1 MTETKTAPAAKKQR
15 IMYFDMLKGIAIFLV
30 VMGHVLTMGIRGI
43 DRAFIF
49 KLIGEIHMPV
59 FFFIS
64 GWFTLRIAKDG
75 TGRLLPAGLG
85 KRFLQLIIP
94 MVAVSSI
101 WIYYFPHSGIESPL
115 NSTFA
120 GLWGDIWKNGYWFT
134 LCLFEIILLYCVIF
148 PVLKRVDNLW
158 LEALIALAFW
168 AAFVALC
175 LNLLPADVQGWL
187 SLQLVYWFFPVFMA
201 GWICRRH
208 KDQFMKSLK
217 NSWMIFIAMVLGGCA
232 FYAMA
237 WPWEISWLTPWMSI
251 ALRPVMHICL
261 AIVAFAA
268 IIPWSEKCFS
278 PQRTTRPP
286 LMARLWARLGE
297 ISLGIYLLHYFFLF
311 PMGWIRP
318 VLEEMALDFVP
329 LAAVA
334 AFTAILITAVTWLAI
349 FILKKS
355 KITAW
360 LLVGDLPF
368 K

>member
-1 MTETKTAPAAKKQR
+1 MTGTIDVPEVKKQR
-15 IMYFDMLKGIAIFLV
+15 IMYFDMLKGMAIFLV

-43 DRAFIF
+43 DRAFVF

-64 GWFTLRIAKDG
+64 GWFTLRLAKDG
-75 TGRLLPAGLG
+75 TGRLLCANLG
-85 KRFLQLIIP
+85 KRFLQLVIP
-94 MVAVSSI
+94 MVTVSTI
-101 WIYYFPHSGIESPL
+101 WIYYFPHSGIETPL

-120 GLWGDIWKNGYWFT
+120 GLWADMWKNGYWFT

-148 PVLKRVDNLW
+148 PVMKRIDRLW
-158 LEALIALAFW
+158 LETMIALAFW

-175 LNLLPADVQGWL
+175 LNFLSQDVQGCL
-187 SLQLVYWFFPVFMA
+187 SLQLVYYFFPVFMA

-208 KDQFMKSLK
+208 KERFIRWIK
-217 NSWMIFIAMVLGGCA
+217 NSWVIFIAMTAGGCA

-237 WPWEISWLTPWMSI
+237 WPWEISWLSPWMSI
-251 ALRPVMHICL
+251 AVRPVMHICL

-268 IIPWSEKCFS
+268 IVPWSEKCFS
-278 PQRTTRPP
+278 SERGSRPP
-286 LMARLWARLGE
+286 LMARMWGRLGE
-297 ISLGIYLLHYFFLF
+297 VSLGIYLIHYFFLF

-318 VLEEMALDFVP
+318 VLEEMSLGLVP
-329 LAAVA
+329 LATVA
-334 AFTAILITAVTWLAI
+334 CFTAILVTAVTWLVI
-349 FILKKS
+349 YILKKS